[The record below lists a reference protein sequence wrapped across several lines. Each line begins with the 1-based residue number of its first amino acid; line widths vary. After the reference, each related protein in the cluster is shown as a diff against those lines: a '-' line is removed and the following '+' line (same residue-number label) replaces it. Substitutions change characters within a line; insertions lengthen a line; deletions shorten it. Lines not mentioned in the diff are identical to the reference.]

1 MTHVGCAMAGVA
13 VVADAPDAVSRTIPP
28 ARIAPANN
36 TRIQP
41 RDAPSPPSCFGSTH
55 PLTGSAG
62 GLKGAPSRAVRWHP
76 QRGVGHPGMLSS
88 QLGGHDLLC
97 RRNLSASHLP
107 FLKRRIQA
115 EAPVGRS
122 HRSRGGE
129 VGQTDE
135 PPDPDPATA
144 PRRPP
149 GRSRIRGAG
158 RGKFGAPAPDAG
170 SRPDSGR
177 AMRPHPEKDG
187 SIHDRQPFDVGSHH
201 VGQLAR
207 RSSSLRRV
215 ASGEMARLSSGCRQ
229 WQAIWWRTRGCR
241 SPVVSG
247 VSSLPTAVGTR
258 LPSLAVALVGETAW
272 APRGPRRGSRRRGA

>member
-1 MTHVGCAMAGVA
+1 MSA
-13 VVADAPDAVSRTIPP
+13 VQWPELLSLPMLPTRFRGRSRPP
-28 ARIAPANN
+28 GLRLRITLASN
-36 TRIQP
+36 P

-144 PRRPP
+144 PRRPRP
-149 GRSRIRGAG
+149 KQNQVRQRQVRRAT
-158 RGKFGAPAPDAG
+158 PDAG
-170 SRPDSGR
+170 SWLLGERGGPTPR
-177 AMRPHPEKDG
+177 RTP
-187 SIHDRQPFDVGSHH
+187 IHDASRSTSGPTTS
-201 VGQLAR
+201 ASSR
-207 RSSSLRRV
+207 RSCSLRPV
-215 ASGEMARLSSGCRQ
+215 ASGEMALLRSGCLQ
-229 WQAIWWRTRGCR
+229 WQAIRLRT
-241 SPVVSG
+241 
-247 VSSLPTAVGTR
+247 
-258 LPSLAVALVGETAW
+258 
-272 APRGPRRGSRRRGA
+272 